1 MRKKSTI
8 SLIYRYIHNIEFSIN
23 SSGNLIL
30 NNRRRMKT
38 PILLNLDDTLINWT
52 QCTWPNTLHD
62 CNIMLKKWS
71 NFYWLVLPF
80 NNNSQR
86 MTDENRLDEYEIWM
100 RIVDFGLVIV
110 TVVVRGHK
118 ITKATQTFLQRHEL
132 SSSYDT

>member
-1 MRKKSTI
+1 
-8 SLIYRYIHNIEFSIN
+8 
-23 SSGNLIL
+23 
-30 NNRRRMKT
+30 
-38 PILLNLDDTLINWT
+38 
-52 QCTWPNTLHD
+52 
-62 CNIMLKKWS
+62 
-71 NFYWLVLPF
+71 
-80 NNNSQR
+80 